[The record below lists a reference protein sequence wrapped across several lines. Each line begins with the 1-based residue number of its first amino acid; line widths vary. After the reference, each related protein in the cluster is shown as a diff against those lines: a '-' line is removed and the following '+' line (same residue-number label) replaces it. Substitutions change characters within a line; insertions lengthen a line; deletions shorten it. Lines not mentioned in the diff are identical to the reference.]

1 MNTVQ
6 PVILKFTWNSL
17 SPTWEGM
24 PFWAHAILMY
34 CYGTFHVDINV
45 LPPFKP
51 NQNLL
56 EVHKDKGT
64 EDWEI
69 FAWAVRDVMSK
80 FGNMKLSTQLNSEK
94 IMYKD
99 FMVGKTDTLTYAGK
113 VFTEK
118 PMRQKS
124 AKNNSNKKTD

>member
-1 MNTVQ
+1 M
-6 PVILKFTWNSL
+6 
-17 SPTWEGM
+17 
-24 PFWAHAILMY
+24 
-34 CYGTFHVDINV
+34 
-45 LPPFKP
+45 
-51 NQNLL
+51 
-56 EVHKDKGT
+56 HKDKGT

-99 FMVGKTDTLTYAGK
+99 FMVGKTDTLTYEGK

-118 PMRQKS
+118 PIRLKKS
-124 AKNNSNKKTD
+124 KNFNSFSIIYYFSSNSLNVFYIY

>member
-6 PVILKFTWNSL
+6 PVVLKFTWNSV

-34 CYGTFHVDINV
+34 CYGTHHVDINI
-45 LPPFKP
+45 LPQFMP

-56 EVHKDKGT
+56 ETYKDKGT
-64 EDWEI
+64 DHWEI
-69 FAWAVRDVMSK
+69 FAWAVRDVMAK
-80 FGNMKLSTQLNSEK
+80 FGDMKLSTQLNSEK
-94 IMYKD
+94 ILYKD
-99 FMVGKTDTLTYAGK
+99 FMGGKTDTLTYAGK

-118 PMRQKS
+118 PIRKKS
-124 AKNNSNKKTD
+124 TNGNSKKKSD

>member
-1 MNTVQ
+1 MNMVQ
-6 PVILKFTWNSL
+6 PVVLKFKWNSI
-17 SPTWEGM
+17 SPTWEGL

-34 CYGTFHVDINV
+34 CYGFYHVDINV

-56 EVHKDKGT
+56 EVHQDKGN
-64 EDWEI
+64 ENWEI

-99 FMVGKTDTLTYAGK
+99 FMVGKTDTLNYAGK

-118 PMRQKS
+118 PMR
-124 AKNNSNKKTD
+124 KKREKDPYEKID